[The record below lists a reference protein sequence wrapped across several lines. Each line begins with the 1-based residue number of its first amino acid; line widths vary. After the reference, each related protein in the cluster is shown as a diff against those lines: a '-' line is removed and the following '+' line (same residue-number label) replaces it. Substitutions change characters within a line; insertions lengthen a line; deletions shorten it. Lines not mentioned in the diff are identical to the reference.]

1 MVFTKRAHQ
10 SAKFQTF
17 VWSDGISPNQYFDRL
32 LFLKECKIS
41 AKKVQRN
48 YISWYFRV
56 MQNLKKSRFVLS
68 KMRRI
73 WWILIWALKSLHLDW
88 SLSCKVN
95 SVWPKRYR
103 GVIFHDTEEPCQIR
117 RKMDLR
123 FEKWHV
129 RNLEKFHHNTVR
141 IVKSVKIGT
150 FMESFCPKYKMHELK
165 VYRGVMC
172 NDTEELGKIWR
183 GIDLSF
189 QNWHNEFLT
198 DFDSSTW
205 KSQNFTP

>member
-17 VWSDGISPNQYFDRL
+17 VWSDGISPNQYFD
-32 LFLKECKIS
+32 KIS

-150 FMESFCPKYKMHELK
+150 FMESFAQSTKCMSLK
-165 VYRGVMC
+165 F
-172 NDTEELGKIWR
+172 TEESCVMTLK
-183 GIDLSF
+183 
-189 QNWHNEFLT
+189 N
-198 DFDSSTW
+198 
-205 KSQNFTP
+205 